1 MIIEDSH
8 NIVCQKG
15 VKETFTQVR
24 SQYWITAGG
33 QAVKKI
39 IGACITCKRLEG
51 ISYRSPPTVPLP
63 DFRVHQERPLKYTGI
78 DCCGPAYMRTA
89 SHTEKNYIVLM
100 TCAAARMI
108 HLELVRD
115 LSVTLYVRCLK
126 RFVGR
131 RELPKSILSDNGKTF
146 KTDQLKVS
154 NSKNGIIWRFNL
166 AKAPWWGRLFE
177 RLTRSTKRCLR
188 LCVRNCT
195 LTYEEFYTSLVEI
208 EGVLNSR
215 PLTYLDKNDIEEPL
229 TPIHLYRGHR
239 ILNPIKGEGY
249 ESDPDFK
256 NNCEQALSR
265 KHQLEQVLQSFWKSW
280 RKEHL
285 LEHLLEIDTCQKQN
299 RRKRHQSE

>member
-1 MIIEDSH
+1 
-8 NIVCQKG
+8 
-15 VKETFTQVR
+15 
-24 SQYWITAGG
+24 
-33 QAVKKI
+33 
-39 IGACITCKRLEG
+39 
-51 ISYRSPPTVPLP
+51 
-63 DFRVHQERPLKYTGI
+63 
-78 DCCGPAYMRTA
+78 MRTA
-89 SHTEKNYIVLM
+89 SHTEKNCIVLM
-100 TCAAARMI
+100 TCAATRMI

-115 LSVTLYVRCLK
+115 LSAALYVRCLK

-154 NSKNGIIWRFNL
+154 NTKNGIIWRFNL

-177 RLTRSTKRCLR
+177 RLIRSTKRCLR
-188 LCVRNCT
+188 MCVRNCT
-195 LTYEEFYTSLVEI
+195 LTYEEFYTSLVEM

-215 PLTYLDKNDIEEPL
+215 PLTYLDENDIEEPL

-256 NNCEQALSR
+256 NNCEQVLSR

-285 LEHLLEIDTCQKQN
+285 LEIDTCRKQN
-299 RRKRHQSE
+299 RRKQHQSE